1 MHCRAHLIGASIWP
15 NNEITP
21 CCVWRGPT
29 YSTIEEMREDV
40 DQKFKSGNIPEWC
53 QTCTYKDGLTD
64 YNANDGLQLLDI
76 RNDNICNLKCRS
88 CGPGWSS
95 RWASE
100 LNITPI
106 RKFQRF
112 SLESVDLTNVKTI
125 YYCGGEPFLS
135 DQHVEVLTSV
145 PNPSQIRLVYNTNCT
160 TLYYKNQYIPDL
172 WKAFKAVSINASI
185 DAVGSA
191 AEVVRSGTVWPEV
204 DAVLTTLQQ
213 LSKTTTLG
221 LSVTPVV
228 SALNIW
234 WFDQWLEYFD
244 SWSPQH
250 VWPITSETGDN
261 SLGVIPLHLRPVII
275 KMLEESK
282 FSERF
287 KSVVNA
293 LKTLDCTDRWE
304 PFIKDQQKLDSRR
317 SENWYEQLLASPL
330 WNQQG

>member
-15 NNEITP
+15 ENKVTP

-29 YSTIEEMREDV
+29 YSTIEEMRDDV
-40 DQKFKSGNIPEWC
+40 DQKFKSGNIPKWC
-53 QTCTYKDGLTD
+53 QNCTYKDGLNN
-64 YNANDGLQLLDI
+64 YNAVGGLQLLDI

-88 CGPGWSS
+88 CGPYWSS

-112 SLESVDLTNVKTI
+112 SLESVDLSNVKTI

-135 DQHVEVLTSV
+135 DQHVEILTSM
-145 PNPSQIRLVYNTNCT
+145 PNPSRIRLVYNTNCT

-172 WKAFKAVSINASI
+172 WKPFKSVLINASI
-185 DAVGSA
+185 DAVGPA
-191 AEVVRSGTVWPEV
+191 AEVVRSGTVWSEV
-204 DAVLTTLQQ
+204 DAVLATLQQ
-213 LSKTTTLG
+213 LTKTMNLG

-234 WFDQWLEYFD
+234 WFGQWLEYFD
-244 SWSPQH
+244 SWSPQQ
-250 VWPITSETGDN
+250 VWPISSETGDN
-261 SLGVIPLHLRPVII
+261 SLGVIPFHLRPAII

-282 FSERF
+282 FGEKF
-287 KSVVNA
+287 KQPINA

-317 SENWYEQLLASPL
+317 NESWYEQLLTSPL